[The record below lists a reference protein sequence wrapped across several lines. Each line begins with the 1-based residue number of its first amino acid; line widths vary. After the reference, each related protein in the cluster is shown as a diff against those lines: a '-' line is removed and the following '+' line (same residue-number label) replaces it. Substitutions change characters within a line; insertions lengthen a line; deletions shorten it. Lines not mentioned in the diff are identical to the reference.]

1 MKYAVAFLLGV
12 ALLAILAKAA
22 SVNNDLEEEKIN
34 EILEEEKINEIH
46 REKRNAW
53 FCKKIG
59 DRTGWY
65 CDDPATRWVWKILNW
80 LRGVT
85 DCNSFCKKAGNK
97 GGSCTNEKKNYDTST
112 WCKKGETCM
121 CI

>member
-1 MKYAVAFLLGV
+1 MKYAVAILLGV
-12 ALLAILAKAA
+12 LLLAILAKAA
-22 SVNNDLEEEKIN
+22 SVNNGLEEY
-34 EILEEEKINEIH
+34 EKINEIH

-59 DRTGWY
+59 DTTGWY
-65 CDDPATRWVWKILNW
+65 CDDPATRWVWKALNW

-97 GGSCTNEKKNYDTST
+97 GGSCKKENKNYDTST
-112 WCKKGETCM
+112 WCKKGETCT
-121 CI
+121 CV